1 MANNYKLIFVACD
14 SAEVAKKIE
23 AAMAKLPGTANGPI
37 TLATQV
43 VVREVKPADGT
54 APFTKHI
61 CQVLATPSGIA
72 HAATLADFSG
82 SDYIYLDAPDNAF
95 KTSVVLTDNAGT
107 HLTFPVETAKV
118 EAPGKDTGDAPT
130 NNAAPKSAK

>member
-1 MANNYKLIFVACD
+1 MANNYKLIFVASD
-14 SAEVAKKIE
+14 SADVAKKIE
-23 AAMAKLPGTANGPI
+23 ASMLKLPATANGPI
-37 TLATQV
+37 VLATQV

-82 SDYIYLDAPDNAF
+82 SEYIYLDAPDNAF

-118 EAPGKDTGDAPT
+118 EEPGKDTGAT
-130 NNAAPKSAK
+130 NNAAPKGK